1 MLMFVSDVFVH
12 AWLDRESAT
21 WFPASFIRAST
32 SGIRAALSWMMPSMP
47 WKPIGTTTPLRTPL
61 ACLMPVCPRGRGEG
75 PGEARGGGGRRRP
88 PRDGH
93 DDRRQAAGHH
103 LSRGERGRQP
113 PVELVDLDD
122 ARRHGRVAGDGLQLV
137 LLRLCCSGENS
148 AEQGHCRYPPWASAV
163 CADARPNST
172 SPSKAVE
179 TTWNVKKP
187 SVETASAP
195 SAGPHAGDCH
205 ARQWSR
211 SQAPRTATPRTPV
224 S

>member
-1 MLMFVSDVFVH
+1 MLMFVSDGFVH

-61 ACLMPVCPRGRGEG
+61 ACLMPVCPDGAGHNLR
-75 PGEARGGGGRRRP
+75 RGGG
-88 PRDGH
+88 
-93 DDRRQAAGHH
+93 
-103 LSRGERGRQP
+103 GRQP
-113 PVELVDLDD
+113 PVELVDLGD